1 MRYDGYTSWK
11 QSMDTFYKSFNQYA
25 VKLSQRI
32 HTAAT
37 KYISGNGN
45 ITSIG
50 NIQSDYWSPNNPF
63 NLVSVINKCEE
74 KQDDITSLLALSSE
88 FKSAGIVFAEHLS
101 DFYAPTF
108 DSRFD
113 IVYGLVVV
121 GMNPNNDRDSIA
133 LVREFMDLA
142 SSRKRDDSD
151 QIIDPKVTHCQ
162 KKILESKKNSDSSQ
176 ADVECTS
183 LETFVVIH
191 FDSFCD
197 EMCEHGFCS
206 SGPELCPTINKSSQ
220 SFCDYSDDDA
230 TKHGCFSNRHTGAC
244 FIDSNEGNVVS
255 WNHTFAM
262 LNPDHTID
270 NNLKP
275 FSDCW
280 CSCPKTQIIQFVE
293 NNNPERLQENMPRVP
308 TKPNIN
314 VTDYEEDEMVI

>member
-1 MRYDGYTSWK
+1 MKFIKELPKNTATLLENDGIGVPMEITLTPLVWVDSTAAKLKRKIGNDLLQELIEIYGDLEKSSSHIMDVHSMRYDGYTSWK

-133 LVREFMDLA
+133 LVREFIDLA
-142 SSRKRDDSD
+142 SSRKR
-151 QIIDPKVTHCQ
+151 
-162 KKILESKKNSDSSQ
+162 
-176 ADVECTS
+176 
-183 LETFVVIH
+183 
-191 FDSFCD
+191 
-197 EMCEHGFCS
+197 
-206 SGPELCPTINKSSQ
+206 
-220 SFCDYSDDDA
+220 
-230 TKHGCFSNRHTGAC
+230 
-244 FIDSNEGNVVS
+244 
-255 WNHTFAM
+255 
-262 LNPDHTID
+262 
-270 NNLKP
+270 
-275 FSDCW
+275 
-280 CSCPKTQIIQFVE
+280 
-293 NNNPERLQENMPRVP
+293 
-308 TKPNIN
+308 
-314 VTDYEEDEMVI
+314 